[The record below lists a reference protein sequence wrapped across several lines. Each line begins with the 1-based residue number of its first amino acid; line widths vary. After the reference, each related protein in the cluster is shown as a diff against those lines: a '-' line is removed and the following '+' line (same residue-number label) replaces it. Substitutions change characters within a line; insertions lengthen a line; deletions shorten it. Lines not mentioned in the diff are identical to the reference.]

1 MGGWVALWRRGGI
14 KRMRSKVSP
23 CISSCRVVGGG
34 RGVGGGGGSPGEIL
48 KTKNAGEVTSG
59 HFGMRLK
66 SQIYLNYVYLQMFQR
81 KMSRLCL

>member
-1 MGGWVALWRRGGI
+1 MGGWVALWHRGGI

-23 CISSCRVVGGG
+23 CISSCRVVGGEEG
-34 RGVGGGGGSPGEIL
+34 DRGGGSPGEIL
-48 KTKNAGEVTSG
+48 KTKNAGEVISG
-59 HFGMRLK
+59 HFGMRFK